1 MTTHN
6 LRGSHVRAFGVD
18 ISNTPKTTTQI
29 GGGPLHSHSHKKGSS
44 NSRSLQQP
52 GVKLLFGSP
61 NDTTN
66 HAAAAAAAHED
77 TNLASEEDTPALILT
92 WPALATPWVDFG
104 RTANYAKKTLHIQN
118 PSSTQPQVV
127 CVDVGNKAK
136 ASGFDVV
143 GARELEVAPNGT
155 VNVTLA
161 WTPTYDAADASKNNL
176 KELVYVQWQQLDEE
190 GDVVNNRRL
199 EIKVCGVAAGASPR
213 TARRVT
219 RSMARSAAGANSP
232 PVAAALGKRRMP
244 AVTSLSRKTTSA
256 AAKKQAPPPPSQQQQ
271 EAPSAKRSKGEMGSA
286 IPRPTSTIARQRS
299 APVPVASKL
308 RLKKSRSS
316 TATTSSSSSSSA
328 TRQISASRPAFG
340 AFHAELWMR
349 KQERAFAGWLNE
361 ILAPQSC
368 SATTQT
374 ASSTEAAP
382 SAHATAMSHRRLV
395 AKTRGLLWRLY
406 SQGTDTPANTTGITK
421 SNASSIIPLLL
432 RMESSIDKQRLALSE
447 SSSLMTDIR
456 LRDNAHAGVLAYH
469 PFWLKLALEV
479 VVGDDAARL
488 RPATADESDEDSAAH
503 AELVAFVKHRFF
515 ADPELSKNYQSVPGV
530 ENGLHK
536 DGYVVALRALVLKR
550 VLLLALVLDRAVQS
564 QYKPI
569 GCPPL
574 FRVQRRSDDAAAAV
588 LLKRS
593 SDVVVQCL
601 SESVAGSGDVLRHLK
616 VNFKY
621 TLSHEQ
627 TSIME
632 ANFAVS
638 NVATDLRDG
647 MRLCKL
653 VDALASTNPPAMDGV
668 KYPADKRALQLHN
681 VSLALASFKACGS
694 SVVSPTSSEEAYA
707 REIVDGH
714 RETTLAVLWSIYA
727 EHQVS
732 RLVCTPEVSHDTLT
746 VLETWIASKHRA
758 EAAKVGTGLARY
770 RSRAVQAQERQQ
782 AHLTARLPSYIG
794 EATMEIGESSAKAF
808 HAVFQWF
815 YGHSLLTGFAEG
827 ALHTFQQ
834 GCGDGYLLCH
844 VVAHYAPSLL
854 DADEVYRPPRALLRM
869 KLAEWVAS
877 ASAPDGI
884 GAVGDED
891 VFVYGA
897 NAKSATEDDAP
908 LSPEP
913 DVPFVFN
920 TGSAEEDAARTAAHQ
935 RGVARNFALLR
946 TAFETMGGVPSHAL
960 TSDDAFD
967 GTQLGADEKAAA
979 VLVSMLCARLLEVS
993 KEHRAAC
1000 CMQRVFRAKLRLK
1013 RAPGQ
1018 SAARLH
1024 LHMWQAAAAVIER
1037 FWVGYKVKCAFR
1049 TAQRAAVAIQSRV
1062 RSFLAQR
1069 KYTRFCSAMISI
1081 QSLWRGQ
1088 LARRDFMWNKTVPR
1102 VLAKGLLR
1110 ARAMRASR
1118 RLARRTPAAVRIQTA
1133 ARRFLCRSRY
1143 QRLTRAI
1150 TTLQHLWRTRGDT
1163 SRATFMEMRKSA
1175 VILQR
1180 GWRAQKAYRVHVARV
1195 RNAAATKIQAS
1206 SRGWH
1211 VRKRLAKERGEA
1223 QNLICIVAAQALV
1236 RGFLVRSRA
1245 RRAAVAVA
1253 RRQEAEK
1260 AAVCIQAAARGI
1272 AARRNLQ
1279 LMQNAATTVQC
1290 ALRRHAFNKRVA
1302 HREHAACINAA
1313 ATKMQSLCRGFL
1325 ARTVVGR
1332 MRAELVIRE
1341 MAAMTVQA
1349 AMRGRLARI
1358 EASRMRAEIA
1368 MLKARESAA
1377 VTVQAAMRGR
1387 LARIEASRMRAEIAM
1402 LKARESA
1409 AVTVQAAM
1417 RGRLARIE
1425 ASRMRAEIAMLKARE
1440 SAAVTVQAAMRGR
1453 LARIEA
1459 SRMRAEMDRMRALW
1473 EVARNMAATTLQA
1486 AMRGRLARIE
1496 ASRIRAEIA
1505 MLKARESAAVTVQA
1519 AMRGRL
1525 ARIEASRIRAE
1536 IAMLKARE
1544 SAAVTV
1550 QAAMRGRIARIEA
1563 SRMRAEIAMLK
1574 ARESAAALTIQSLF
1588 RGHVARMKSKSI
1600 RIQNAVKE
1608 VSCVRMQAAFRGL
1621 VARRKAEMER
1631 AAVVR
1636 LQSAV
1641 RGFHVRAEFTALRS
1655 SRAKMA
1661 QASTLLQSA
1670 ARGFLVRRA
1679 LMRQS
1684 DAARQIQAA
1693 MRGHVA
1699 RLEVARMRA
1708 ELATLRESAA
1718 IAIQSAMRGRLRA
1731 RRMQAELAVQRE
1743 TSAIAIQA
1751 AMRGRVARLEVARM
1765 RAELAVQRETSA
1777 IAIQAAM
1784 RGRVARLEVAR
1795 MRTELAVQR
1804 ETSAIAIQAAMRG
1817 RVARLEVARMRAE
1830 LAVQRETSAIA
1841 IQAAMR
1847 GWQVRKNLVKIELA
1861 AIEIQRRT
1869 RGILARARA
1878 SVVREEAMR
1887 RARTAAATAATL
1899 PAAERLGKRTMWA
1912 LSILSSSQDL
1922 VHLGEACDALVECC
1936 STGGATCQ
1944 SLVAGNGGV
1953 DMLLRYVRSCGRSES
1968 HLSLLSKCLTVL
1980 RVCAMP
1986 SAPSA
1991 VHIARARACVP
2002 ILLEQMQAC
2011 RDKPLVFDAAC
2022 EVLVLLAQNAS
2033 CRTIAFAPSAAPAN
2047 ATVTPARANSGGFDA
2062 ETIKRLALMHGILS
2076 KRHTADSQW
2085 LARMSSARTA
2095 RGVAAAEAAKQ
2106 KLAACAGSIKR
2117 VEALLDALG
2126 VDASAREMLATPA
2139 TPAVHRTPL
2148 TVYKSAAPMSTL
2160 RRRRTPSKEGGVGG

>member
-6 LRGSHVRAFGVD
+6 LGGSHARAFGVD
-18 ISNTPKTTTQI
+18 ISNTPKTTTQKA
-29 GGGPLHSHSHKKGSS
+29 GGPLHSHSHKKGSS

-66 HAAAAAAAHED
+66 HAAAAAAAAAHED
-77 TNLASEEDTPALILT
+77 TNLASEEDTPTLILT

-316 TATTSSSSSSSA
+316 TATTSSSSSSA

-897 NAKSATEDDAP
+897 SAKSATEDDAP

-1069 KYTRFCSAMISI
+1069 KYIRFCSAMISI

-1175 VILQR
+1175 VVLQR

-1223 QNLICIVAAQALV
+1223 QSLICIVAAQALV

-1358 EASRMRAEIA
+1358 EASRIRAEIA

-1377 VTVQAAMRGR
+1377 VTVQAAMRGW

-1459 SRMRAEMDRMRALW
+1459 SRMRAEMNRMRALW
-1473 EVARNMAATTLQA
+1473 EVARNMAATTLQT

-1525 ARIEASRIRAE
+1525 ARIEASR
-1536 IAMLKARE
+1536 
-1544 SAAVTV
+1544 
-1550 QAAMRGRIARIEA
+1550 
-1563 SRMRAEIAMLK
+1563 MRAEIAMLK
-1574 ARESAAALTIQSLF
+1574 ARESAAALTIQT
-1588 RGHVARMKSKSI
+1588 
-1600 RIQNAVKE
+1600 
-1608 VSCVRMQAAFRGL
+1608 AFRGL

-1795 MRTELAVQR
+1795 MRAELAVQRETSAIAIQAAMRGRVARLEVARMRAELAVQRETSAIAIQAAMRGRVARLEVARMRAELAVQR

-1899 PAAERLGKRTMWA
+1899 PAAERVGKRTMWA

-1936 STGGATCQ
+1936 STGGAACQ